1 MRIYVP
7 NDVVNKKALWRSVG
21 LPANRGQDLINVLQT
36 GLPLDVLDNIHR
48 DSDLSKADILRIAGI
63 NERNVARRKS
73 SGRPLSPDESE
84 RIARLVR
91 VFDATIVF
99 FNGDKEAA
107 YHWLKH
113 PVKGLGNVAPVSL
126 ISTESGALEIMDLIG
141 RLEHGVIS

>member
-7 NDVVNKKALWRSVG
+7 SNTTGNKALWRSVG
-21 LPANRGQDLINVLQT
+21 LPANRGSDLIKTLQA

-48 DSDLSKADILRIAGI
+48 DSKISKADILRIAGI

-73 SGRPLSPDESE
+73 SGHPFSPDESE

-91 VFDATIVF
+91 VFDATITF

-107 YHWLKH
+107 YHWLKE
-113 PVKGLGNVAPVSL
+113 PVKGLGHVAPISL
-126 ISTESGALEIMDLIG
+126 LSTESGALEVMDLIG